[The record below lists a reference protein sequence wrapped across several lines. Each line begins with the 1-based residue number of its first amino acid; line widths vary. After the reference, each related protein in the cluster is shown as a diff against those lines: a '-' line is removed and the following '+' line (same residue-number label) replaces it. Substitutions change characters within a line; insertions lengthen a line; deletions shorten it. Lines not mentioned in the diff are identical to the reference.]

1 MPSARDRQEELRG
14 LEALKPMEFQVGYK
28 VMLKFSPWKGQVIRG
43 SRVMSEEC
51 LGALSGPTCVLD
63 SNGFK
68 FTNENGILRVLKGSL
83 LVMKATKGSSSLYIF
98 QGETITCSAYV
109 SCSEES
115 NSDLMML
122 WHMRLGH
129 MSEKCIV
136 ILSKRGLLD
145 NQKVVNLEFCEH
157 CVIRKQKRFNEFC
170 IDKGIERHY
179 TVRYTPQQNE
189 VEDVPKQVE
198 HVVLGDTDHDFT
210 FPVDHTKFPH
220 LEHEQERS
228 IAHDRPRITTKAP
241 SQFGFEDFFAYA
253 LQIKSL
259 HKNNTW
265 ELVKLPERRK
275 VVGLAKDIEEVN
287 KLKVRL
293 NTEFDMKYLGAARKI
308 LEKSINT
315 PSSANFCLFTACSP
329 QSEAYMEYTSHIPS
343 ASAVGS
349 LMYAIVYMRLDIAH
363 AMSVVSSGDREY
375 LLAR

>member
-1 MPSARDRQEELRG
+1 
-14 LEALKPMEFQVGYK
+14 
-28 VMLKFSPWKGQVIRG
+28 
-43 SRVMSEEC
+43 
-51 LGALSGPTCVLD
+51 
-63 SNGFK
+63 
-68 FTNENGILRVLKGSL
+68 
-83 LVMKATKGSSSLYIF
+83 MKATKGSSSLYIF

-157 CVIRKQKRFNEFC
+157 CVIRETKR
-170 IDKGIERHY
+170 
-179 TVRYTPQQNE
+179 

-253 LQIKSL
+253 LQVVEKAKSL
-259 HKNNTW
+259 EPAT
-265 ELVKLPERRK
+265 
-275 VVGLAKDIEEVN
+275 
-287 KLKVRL
+287 
-293 NTEFDMKYLGAARKI
+293 Y
-308 LEKSINT
+308 
-315 PSSANFCLFTACSP
+315 
-329 QSEAYMEYTSHIPS
+329 QEAITSK
-343 ASAVGS
+343 
-349 LMYAIVYMRLDIAH
+349 
-363 AMSVVSSGDREY
+363 
-375 LLAR
+375 

>member
-1 MPSARDRQEELRG
+1 
-14 LEALKPMEFQVGYK
+14 
-28 VMLKFSPWKGQVIRG
+28 
-43 SRVMSEEC
+43 
-51 LGALSGPTCVLD
+51 
-63 SNGFK
+63 
-68 FTNENGILRVLKGSL
+68 
-83 LVMKATKGSSSLYIF
+83 MKATKGSSSLYTL

-115 NSDLMML
+115 NSDLTML

-129 MSEKCIV
+129 MSEKCMV

-157 CVIRKQKRFNEFC
+157 CVIRETKRALYGSLHLN
-170 IDKGIERHY
+170 KRGRTERKVNK
-179 TVRYTPQQNE
+179 TLQRDDVSE
-189 VEDVPKQVE
+189 KVEDVPKQVE

-253 LQIKSL
+253 LQIESL

-265 ELVKLPERRK
+265 ELVKLPKRRK

-293 NTEFDMKYLGAARKI
+293 NTEFDMKDLGAARKI
-308 LEKSINT
+308 LDYAVDLNASFT
-315 PSSANFCLFTACSP
+315 PPN
-329 QSEAYMEYTSHIPS
+329 EAWTEYRCPE
-343 ASAVGS
+343 A
-349 LMYAIVYMRLDIAH
+349 
-363 AMSVVSSGDREY
+363 
-375 LLAR
+375 